1 MSRRPWFSLLRYI
14 GCGRIKRVHWFF
26 IETWLKFPNNLTRF
40 KIGFDETTGLYLWA
54 AALKWVMKW
63 WNKLTSWGKPT
74 KWPTSKDY
82 VLIFSFFFL
91 CFCFLSPYSWLR
103 QSLSWCV
110 LRKFPRQF
118 FRTWCWF
125 CLDVRMF
132 SVAVN
137 FVNRSPSSFSL
148 SICIFYSMNNFFF
161 MFFISWQEQMLTDFL
176 FVKSLQSLVS
186 KLCYSFRSLTEHL
199 RWINLQSSRV
209 GIVQH
214 FLILKVT
221 K

>member
-26 IETWLKFPNNLTRF
+26 IETWLKFLNNLTRF
-40 KIGFDETTGLYLWA
+40 KIGYDETTV
-54 AALKWVMKW
+54 LKWVMKW

-82 VLIFSFFFL
+82 VLTFSFFFL
-91 CFCFLSPYSWLR
+91 CFRFLSPYSWLR

-110 LRKFPRQF
+110 LRKFPWQI

-148 SICIFYSMNNFFF
+148 SICFF
-161 MFFISWQEQMLTDFL
+161 SCFL
-176 FVKSLQSLVS
+176 FLDRNG
-186 KLCYSFRSLTEHL
+186 C
-199 RWINLQSSRV
+199 
-209 GIVQH
+209 
-214 FLILKVT
+214 
-221 K
+221 

>member
-1 MSRRPWFSLLRYI
+1 MKQRDYI
-14 GCGRIKRVHWFF
+14 
-26 IETWLKFPNNLTRF
+26 
-40 KIGFDETTGLYLWA
+40 LWA

-63 WNKLTSWGKPT
+63 WNQLTSWGKPT
-74 KWPTSKDY
+74 KWQTSKDY
-82 VLIFSFFFL
+82 VIILSFFFL
-91 CFCFLSPYSWLR
+91 WFRFLSLYSWLR
-103 QSLSWCV
+103 QSLF
-110 LRKFPRQF
+110 LLMRFKQINPKQF

-125 CLDVRMF
+125 CVDVRMF

-209 GIVQH
+209 GIVHH

>member
-1 MSRRPWFSLLRYI
+1 MKQQGYI
-14 GCGRIKRVHWFF
+14 
-26 IETWLKFPNNLTRF
+26 
-40 KIGFDETTGLYLWA
+40 LWA

-74 KWPTSKDY
+74 KWQTSKDY

-91 CFCFLSPYSWLR
+91 SFRFLSPYSWLR

-110 LRKFPRQF
+110 LRKYLRQF

-132 SVAVN
+132 SAAVN

-148 SICIFYSMNNFFF
+148 SICIFYAMNNFFSC
-161 MFFISWQEQMLTDFL
+161 FFVSWQERMLTDFL
-176 FVKSLQSLVS
+176 FVKSLPSLVS
-186 KLCYSFRSLTEHL
+186 KLCYSFRSSTEHL
-199 RWINLQSSRV
+199 KWINLQSSRV
-209 GIVQH
+209 GIVPH
-214 FLILKVT
+214 YLILKVT

>member
-1 MSRRPWFSLLRYI
+1 MKQQGYI
-14 GCGRIKRVHWFF
+14 
-26 IETWLKFPNNLTRF
+26 
-40 KIGFDETTGLYLWA
+40 LWA

-63 WNKLTSWGKPT
+63 WNKLTSWGKPI
-74 KWPTSKDY
+74 KWQTSKDY

-91 CFCFLSPYSWLR
+91 SFRFLSPYSWLR

-110 LRKFPRQF
+110 LRKYPRQF

-148 SICIFYSMNNFFF
+148 SICIFYSMNNFFL

-186 KLCYSFRSLTEHL
+186 KLCYSFRSSTEHL
-199 RWINLQSSRV
+199 KWINLQSSRV
-209 GIVQH
+209 GIVH
-214 FLILKVT
+214 HYLILKVT